1 MRADGQPYRWDLA
14 RPIRYQVD
22 PGTLGRGRSHA
33 AAVGLVERA
42 MQSWQQLPAGPRFQS
57 VGELTRHITGANI
70 LKLLQGLQA
79 NDKRVVISLTYI
91 HGIGRTTSEKLLR
104 MANVNVDTRVRELGD
119 EEMGRLRQVIDRLSA
134 DKEILIE
141 GDLRRE
147 VAMNIKRLQEIGTY
161 RGMRHRRGLPT
172 RGQRTRTNARARR
185 GPRRPVAGRKK
196 KGK

>member
-1 MRADGQPYRWDLA
+1 MARLA
-14 RPIRYQVD
+14 GVD
-22 PGTLGRGRSHA
+22 IP
-33 AAVGLVERA
+33 
-42 MQSWQQLPAGPRFQS
+42 
-57 VGELTRHITGANI
+57 
-70 LKLLQGLQA
+70 

-91 HGIGRTTSEKLLR
+91 HGIGRTTSMKLLK
-104 MANVNVDTRVRELGD
+104 MANVNADSRVRELGD

>member
-1 MRADGQPYRWDLA
+1 VARLA
-14 RPIRYQVD
+14 GVD
-22 PGTLGRGRSHA
+22 IP
-33 AAVGLVERA
+33 
-42 MQSWQQLPAGPRFQS
+42 
-57 VGELTRHITGANI
+57 
-70 LKLLQGLQA
+70 

-91 HGIGRTTSEKLLR
+91 HGIGRTTSEKLLK
-104 MANVNVDTRVRELGD
+104 MANVNADSRVRELGD